1 MQGELSM
8 AKVINLDRIRI
19 ENFQIFALADE
30 GRSYPV
36 WTLAVNY
43 TMIGSNG
50 ERLAGS
56 KTFDLTTQQQVQ
68 MRQFLVSFVSN
79 LKVET
84 NITEVENW
92 IQAF

>member
-1 MQGELSM
+1 M
-8 AKVINLDRIRI
+8 AKVINLDRIHI
-19 ENFQIFALADE
+19 ENFQIYAITDE
-30 GRSYPV
+30 ERNSPV

-56 KTFDLTTQQQVQ
+56 KTFDLTTQQQTQ
-68 MRQFLVSFVSN
+68 MGKFLVSFVSN
-79 LKVET
+79 LMAET
-84 NITEVENW
+84 NISEVENW